1 MIYQLRLG
9 WGCIMVI
16 LISLLPIWYFFI
28 KGRSL
33 LETGFDS
40 CIDLAQ
46 APCEPVVD
54 ALVDVSV
61 NGVLMISV
69 LR

>member
-1 MIYQLRLG
+1 MHHGESYQLTPHL
-9 WGCIMVI
+9 V
-16 LISLLPIWYFFI
+16 LLI

-46 APCEPVVD
+46 AVCEPVVD